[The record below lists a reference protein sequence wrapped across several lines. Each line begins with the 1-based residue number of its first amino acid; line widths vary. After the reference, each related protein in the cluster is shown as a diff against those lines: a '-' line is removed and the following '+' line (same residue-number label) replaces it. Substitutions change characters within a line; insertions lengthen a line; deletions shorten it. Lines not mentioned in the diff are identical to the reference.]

1 MRKTMRVY
9 YIKKDGLYLKE
20 QSQNE
25 YYDYEEDSYSD
36 FEMNERIVPTTT
48 LSWTS
53 NRDEAKIFS
62 NHNEASYLI
71 AKNFKKKFWQN
82 AEVCL
87 SPD

>member
-1 MRKTMRVY
+1 MRLY
-9 YIKKDGLYLKE
+9 YIKRNGLYLKE

-25 YYDYEEDSYSD
+25 YYDYEEDGYSN
-36 FEMNERIVPTTT
+36 FELNQRIVPTTT
-48 LSWTS
+48 YTWTS

-71 AKNFKKKFWQN
+71 ATNLKKKFWQN